1 VRVCTVAVIWAG
13 VSLGLGAASV
23 QSQSLGELA
32 AKEKE
37 RRKGETTR
45 VVTEE
50 DLAKGN
56 RAGRANAPAAETAAP
71 SGSPAAAP
79 GAAPAGKTDDEV
91 RAEAR
96 KAWEQRRQATET
108 EIEQLAKQTDD
119 LERSLG
125 DFRVSRVGPGRARAA
140 EQLQQAKDQL
150 AAARQRL
157 DDLVEEGRRA
167 GY

>member
-1 VRVCTVAVIWAG
+1 
-13 VSLGLGAASV
+13 VSLGLGAANV

-37 RRKGETTR
+37 RRKGDTGR

-56 RAGRANAPAAETAAP
+56 RSGRANVPAAGTTAPGESAAAAPAA
-71 SGSPAAAP
+71 SPT
-79 GAAPAGKTDDEV
+79 GKTDDEV

-96 KAWEQRRQATET
+96 KAWEQRKQQTQT
-108 EIEQLAKQTDD
+108 EIDQLTKQTED

-157 DDLVEEGRRA
+157 DDLDEEGRRA